1 MKSFALLEN
10 ERNSWKCERARV
22 KRRPTRRTKNGEVGM
37 GEKDGEGYGKGE
49 GFSFCAVKRAGS
61 L

>member
-10 ERNSWKCERARV
+10 ERNSLKCARARV

-49 GFSFCAVKRAGS
+49 GSVFAQ
-61 L
+61 